1 MAAAYAGKR
10 VLITGANSGIGRA
23 AALQLAK
30 QGARVV
36 VLARSPARNAEV
48 EAALGAVGAQ
58 GRAIATDVT
67 DDASVEAAVA
77 EALRFLGGV
86 DLLICNAGYAACSP
100 VATQSLETMR
110 GLMET
115 NFWGHVRVVKAV
127 LPAMKA
133 SRGGQIALVTSMLG
147 FMSFY
152 GYAAYSASKYAIVG
166 FAEGLR
172 QELVPYDIGLHVF
185 FPPTTDT
192 PGLEAENETKPKL
205 TWEIEGTSTTYTAD
219 QVAASLL
226 GGLAAKHK
234 VGMVG
239 LEAWAIYA
247 LKRWFPGLVDRVLDG
262 KVHAWVRKGGDP
274 L

>member
-1 MAAAYAGKR
+1 MVATYADKR
-10 VLITGANSGIGRA
+10 VLITGGNSGIGRA

-30 QGARVV
+30 QGARLVI
-36 VLARSPARNAEV
+36 LARNPGRNAEV
-48 EAALGAVGAQ
+48 EAELVAAGASA
-58 GRAIATDVT
+58 RAIVTDVT
-67 DDASVEAAVA
+67 SDASVQAAVA
-77 EALRFLGGV
+77 EALAFLGGV
-86 DLLICNAGYAACSP
+86 DLLICNAGFAACSP
-100 VATQSLETMR
+100 VEAQDVDAMR

-127 LPAMKA
+127 LPSMKA
-133 SRGGQIALVTSMLG
+133 SKGGQIALVTSMLG

-172 QELVPYDIGLHVF
+172 QELVPYGIGLHVF
-185 FPPTTDT
+185 YPPTTDT

-226 GGLAAKHK
+226 SGLKAERK

-239 LEAWAIYA
+239 VEAWVIYA
-247 LKRWFPGLVDRVLDG
+247 LKRWLPRVVDTVLDQ
-262 KVHAWVRKGGDP
+262 KVHAWVKKGGTP